1 MRQNKLDDKWW
12 KTLKKYCEWILQA
25 PFKWIDRQLL
35 VKVALSGFKSPW
47 DNDGTCTFR
56 SRSTTQIHEE
66 TFENDWNKLKK
77 YQGQS
82 HEWAWS
88 SGGNEGPEKVAC
100 PRWVSVG
107 ERCGDRF
114 GALPGVLCHSLKGK
128 ATSLSIPWCWCIPC
142 EAVER
147 IVITHTYWN
156 SSSIHLTISFDT
168 VHLCASLIHVNF
180 SFCFWP
186 EPRTCDCLQKESL
199 GQSCSQIALQK
210 VKDQTP

>member
-1 MRQNKLDDKWW
+1 MNWSPIAGQSCIVWLQITLGQWW
-12 KTLKKYCEWILQA
+12 HLYVPIQVYHSNPLRNVWKY
-25 PFKWIDRQLL
+25 
-35 VKVALSGFKSPW
+35 
-47 DNDGTCTFR
+47 
-56 SRSTTQIHEE
+56 
-66 TFENDWNKLKK
+66 WNKLKK
-77 YQGQS
+77 YRGQS

-107 ERCGDRF
+107 ESCGDRF
-114 GALPGVLCHSLKGK
+114 GALPGVLRHSLKGK
-128 ATSLSIPWCWCIPC
+128 AASLSIPWCWCIPC

-156 SSSIHLTISFDT
+156 SSSIHLTISSDT

-186 EPRTCDCLQKESL
+186 EPRTCDCANMSAKRVTWTKLFANRTSE
-199 GQSCSQIALQK
+199 GQRPNTL
-210 VKDQTP
+210 V